1 MIYIKYLLYLLALLS
16 IIYIGYTSYED
27 KIAYS
32 LRIAEYKKELNT
44 PSKIDDLFIR
54 LSDNKKKIEWLT
66 QQIIQKKIKR
76 QIIVD
81 TNICLKLKIEWL
93 MEGEAVECWTW
104 TTQ

>member
-1 MIYIKYLLYLLALLS
+1 MTYMKYLMYLLALLS

-54 LSDNKKKIEWLT
+54 LSDNKKKIELLT
-66 QQIIQKKIKR
+66 AQIIKTKIKR
-76 QIIVD
+76 QIIESI
-81 TNICLKLKIEWL
+81 NICLKTKIEWL
-93 MEGEAVECWTW
+93 MEGEAVECWT
-104 TTQ
+104 TQTR